1 MVLNYLFQIISSNQ
15 QQFIGL
21 LNEPVSGDQPAGEG
35 TPTPAAPP
43 SGGGG
48 TGGSALGT
56 GGTGGGPQMDGGY
69 IQVTTAEKEAI
80 ERVGVTYGALLHGDN
95 FIIAQYV
102 PANACLILLFVR
114 NFSTQRR
121 DMNLS
126 AKYLCV

>member
-43 SGGGG
+43 SGGG

-80 ERVGVTYGALLHGDN
+80 ERVGVTYRALLNGDN
-95 FIIAQYV
+95 
-102 PANACLILLFVR
+102 
-114 NFSTQRR
+114 
-121 DMNLS
+121 
-126 AKYLCV
+126 